1 MSVMNKLNYVIV
13 EDNRDDLELI
23 LDGIKKVDANYDVTI
38 LRDGREAERFVDD
51 LLEGEQDIPKMM
63 LLDLKLPML
72 SGLEILEKVKSSEV
86 TKSIPVVI
94 FTSSQAQSDITK
106 AYELGANAF
115 IVKPID
121 YNDFI
126 KVIQNIGTFWL
137 QYNE

>member
-1 MSVMNKLNYVIV
+1 MNKLNYVIV

-23 LDGIKKVDANYDVTI
+23 LDGIKKVDTSYEVTV
-38 LRDGREAERFVDD
+38 LRDGREAENFVD
-51 LLEGEQDIPKMM
+51 EVIGGKQDAPKVI

-86 TKSIPVVI
+86 TKCIPVVI

>member
-1 MSVMNKLNYVIV
+1 MNKLNYVIV

-23 LDGIKKVDANYDVTI
+23 LDGIKKVDTSYEVTI
-38 LRDGREAERFVDD
+38 LRDGREAEHFVDD
-51 LLEGEQDIPKMM
+51 VMEGKQEVPKMM